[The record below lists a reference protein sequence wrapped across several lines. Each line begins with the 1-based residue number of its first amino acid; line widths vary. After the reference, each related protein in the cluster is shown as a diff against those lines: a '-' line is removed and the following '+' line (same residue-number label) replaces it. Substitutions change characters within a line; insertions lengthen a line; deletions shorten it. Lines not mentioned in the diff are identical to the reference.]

1 MKQRIALLVAATV
14 VGVGLF
20 ASVASARTQQPAA
33 ANKITVTMVDF
44 KFKIVKPA
52 VLKAGVK
59 YTVTQINKGAAP
71 HNFDIQGV
79 KPAGKVISPGKSQT
93 FTITFKKKG
102 KYQYVCD
109 VPRHA
114 ELGMSGFLTVK

>member
-1 MKQRIALLVAATV
+1 MKQRISLLIAAAV
-14 VGVGLF
+14 LGVGLF
-20 ASVASARTQQPAA
+20 ATSASAAPNAS
-33 ANKITVTMVDF
+33 ANKITVTMLDF
-44 KFKIVKPA
+44 KFKLAKPA
-52 VLKAGVK
+52 VLKTGVK

-79 KPAGKVISPGKSQT
+79 KPAGKVIGPGKSQT

-102 KYQYVCD
+102 KFQYVCD

-114 ELGMSGFLTVK
+114 ELGMVGFLTVT

>member
-1 MKQRIALLVAATV
+1 MKQRIALLIAAAV
-14 VGVGLF
+14 LGVGLF
-20 ASVASARTQQPAA
+20 ATSASAAPNAS
-33 ANKITVTMVDF
+33 ANKITVTMLDF
-44 KFKIVKPA
+44 KFKLAKPA
-52 VLKAGVK
+52 VLKTGVK

-79 KPAGKVISPGKSQT
+79 KPAGKVIGPGKSQT

-102 KYQYVCD
+102 KFQYVCD

-114 ELGMSGFLTVK
+114 ELGMVGFLTVK

>member
-1 MKQRIALLVAATV
+1 MKQRIALLVAAAV

-20 ASVASARTQQPAA
+20 ATSASAGTNAS

-44 KFKIVKPA
+44 KFKIAKPA
-52 VLKAGVK
+52 VLKTGVK
-59 YTVTQINKGAAP
+59 YTVTQINKGQAP
-71 HNFDIQGV
+71 HNFDIQGI
-79 KPAGKVISPGKSQT
+79 KPAGKIIGPGKSQT

-102 KYQYVCD
+102 RYDYVCD

-114 ELGMSGFLTVK
+114 ELGMAGFLTVK

>member
-1 MKQRIALLVAATV
+1 MKQRIALLVAAAV

-20 ASVASARTQQPAA
+20 ATVASARTHQAT
-33 ANKITVTMVDF
+33 ANKITVTMHDF
-44 KFKIVKPA
+44 KFKLVKPA
-52 VLKAGVK
+52 VLKTGIK

-79 KPAGKVISPGKSQT
+79 KPAGKVIGPGKSQT

-102 KYQYVCD
+102 RYQYVCD

-114 ELGMSGFLTVK
+114 ELGMTGFITVK

>member
-1 MKQRIALLVAATV
+1 MKHRIALLIAAAL

-20 ASVASARTQQPAA
+20 AAVASARTSHAT
-33 ANKITVTMVDF
+33 ANKITVVMTDF
-44 KFKIVKPA
+44 HFKITKPS
-52 VLKAGVK
+52 VLKHGVK
-59 YTVTQINKGAAP
+59 YTITETNKGAAA

-79 KPAGKVISPGKSQT
+79 KPTGKIIAHGKSQT
-93 FTITFKKKG
+93 FTVTFKKAG

-114 ELGMSGFLTVK
+114 ELGMAGALTVK

>member
-1 MKQRIALLVAATV
+1 MKQRISLLIAAAV
-14 VGVGLF
+14 LGVGLF
-20 ASVASARTQQPAA
+20 ATSASAAPNAS
-33 ANKITVTMVDF
+33 ANKITVTMLDF
-44 KFKIVKPA
+44 KFKLAKPA
-52 VLKAGVK
+52 VLKTGVK

-79 KPAGKVISPGKSQT
+79 KPAGKVIGPGKSQT

-102 KYQYVCD
+102 KFQYVCD

-114 ELGMSGFLTVK
+114 ELGMVGFLTVK